1 MVKHVTV
8 EMVVDDVGKMDK
20 SDAKC
25 VLKGEGSLAGSPM
38 KFKLAITCDGRDLF
52 EEMGIDH
59 INSVIDL
66 VLQDPAQ
73 TKLPEGIQ
81 EIKDELDDLGAEI
94 SAE

>member
-25 VLKGEGSLAGSPM
+25 VLKGEASINGSPI
-38 KFKLAITCDGRDLF
+38 KCKVVLTCDGRDLF
-52 EEMGIDH
+52 EDMNIDH
-59 INSVIDL
+59 IDSLIDV

-73 TKLPEGIQ
+73 TKLVTE
-81 EIKDELDDLGAEI
+81 
-94 SAE
+94 